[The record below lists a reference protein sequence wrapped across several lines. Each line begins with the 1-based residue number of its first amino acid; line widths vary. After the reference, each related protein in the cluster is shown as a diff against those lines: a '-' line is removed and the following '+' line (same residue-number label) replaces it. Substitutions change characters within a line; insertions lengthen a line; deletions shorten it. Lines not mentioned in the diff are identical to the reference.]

1 MLGVQ
6 GCQVL
11 VEQVV
16 RASGQ
21 TLGSIDV
28 QSFCKIDAQL

>member
-16 RASGQ
+16 RAGGQ

-28 QSFCKIDAQL
+28 QSFAR

>member
-11 VEQVV
+11 VEQVARV
-16 RASGQ
+16 GRQ
-21 TLGSIDV
+21 TLGSTDV
-28 QSFCKIDAQL
+28 QSFCKLDVQL